1 MKSLRTRIRWWVVAS
16 TTITVGLV
24 TTVGVIED
32 RRQIERA
39 EVAYLTGFLEHL
51 SAMPEFRGD
60 SGTVRSHLRM
70 LAPSF
75 ERAGGRLDLV
85 PLSSA
90 SQAPS
95 GSGIVAC
102 QALDLSDGRFTLHY
116 WTDGRFVRDRFRSA
130 LAIQLLQAAL
140 TIAGLVAGIEWILRR
155 NLLGPL
161 GTISRQ
167 IERIA
172 EGGGWLASVP
182 PTDLELDRLTRALR
196 ALGPGL
202 EQQTRQ
208 WIATERR
215 CAVAAAL
222 SAIRERTLGPLRSAH
237 LELSQLEAGYV
248 RDAETKRRLRR
259 AVRSIEELSAALAE
273 SDAQWFPQSV
283 GEGQAAP
290 SVARRSA

>member
-1 MKSLRTRIRWWVVAS
+1 MKSLRTRIRWWIVAS

-24 TTVGVIED
+24 TTFGVMED

-70 LAPSF
+70 LVPSF

-102 QALDLSDGRFTLHY
+102 HELDLSDGRWTLHY
-116 WTDGRFVRDRFRSA
+116 WSDGRFVRARFRSA

-140 TIAGLVAGIEWILRR
+140 TIAGLIAGIEWILRR
-155 NLLGPL
+155 SLLGPL

-167 IERIA
+167 IERIS

-182 PTDLELDRLTRALR
+182 ATDLEFDRLTTALR

-208 WIATERR
+208 WIAAERR

-222 SAIRERTLGPLRSAH
+222 SGIRERTLGPLRSAH
-237 LELSQLEAGYV
+237 LELSQLEAGSA

-259 AVRSIEELSAALAE
+259 AARSIEELSAALAE
-273 SDAQWFPQSV
+273 SDAQWFPPSV
-283 GEGQAAP
+283 GEGQAARREG
-290 SVARRSA
+290 RRSA